1 MFPSMTVAA
10 TAKPELAYKRK
21 ARKRGKN
28 RKIRIEQVYDLDN
41 LWQAE
46 GEARKN
52 KKNHKG
58 VRIFNENPVEN
69 INWLSQA
76 IRTRTFHST
85 EPVICSQ
92 MCPCGKERILTKVP
106 HFPDHIEHHGMMR
119 VLMPFLIRYY
129 YQESAASIKGR
140 GMHYAA
146 RRTARWIDE
155 HKSYGRIYYIKRDFV
170 KFYHNIRQDK
180 IYDHLC
186 KLFGNEGIR
195 YLIKEAVTVC
205 EDGLGIGLFPIQPF
219 ANSYTSPLCRI
230 IMRRFKVHI
239 EIYCDDIV
247 ILGTDK
253 KEVWKASRFIDEY
266 AEKVM
271 MQPLHENVGM
281 QIIDERHFLD
291 FVGYRF
297 YFNHTLLRKKMKIK
311 FRRAMARIKDPVRRY
326 QVAMSYKGWLMHC
339 DGFNLWR
346 SVMHAKTYR
355 IPVPDQYRE
364 LCRKWQQNNINQL
377 KQVA

>member
-1 MFPSMTVAA
+1 
-10 TAKPELAYKRK
+10 
-21 ARKRGKN
+21 
-28 RKIRIEQVYDLDN
+28 
-41 LWQAE
+41 
-46 GEARKN
+46 
-52 KKNHKG
+52 
-58 VRIFNENPVEN
+58 
-69 INWLSQA
+69 
-76 IRTRTFHST
+76 
-85 EPVICSQ
+85 
-92 MCPCGKERILTKVP
+92 
-106 HFPDHIEHHGMMR
+106 MMR
-119 VLMPFLIRYY
+119 VLMPYLIRYY

-230 IMRRFKVHI
+230 FMRRFKVHI

-377 KQVA
+377 KQAA